1 MIHAL
6 LWMCLLLPAQS
17 ADASLPPDALPLLQ
31 SGIDAENRGA
41 FDQAVA
47 AFRKAAELAPNS
59 AIVLLRLGDTYMKE
73 RDYAAAI
80 PPLQR
85 AAELSPDAPAVHQLL
100 GYALLAA
107 GYASEAI
114 PHLKIIHDDGAL
126 GIAQLQAGQAA
137 EAVANLQAALAKSL
151 DDPDLLFYLSR
162 AATALAG
169 QSLDRLRS
177 VDPNSARGH
186 QALGQTDYEM
196 KMLPEAAKEY
206 EQAIALRPDLPGLRL
221 ELGQVFAAG
230 SEWAK
235 AEEQFR
241 GETILQP
248 GSAEAAYRLGN
259 ALLQQGKMKEAAQE
273 LKRSDS
279 LSPDMPE
286 TLYALG
292 RAAAISDPDVA
303 EHALQRVIEL
313 EKQTPLAGQAH
324 LVLAQIHRRQG
335 KTEQAARDMENYRKI
350 QALAAHPPS

>member
-6 LWMCLLLPAQS
+6 LWMCLLLPPQS
-17 ADASLPPDALPLLQ
+17 AEPSVPPDALPLLQ
-31 SGIDAENRGA
+31 SGIDAENRG
-41 FDQAVA
+41 DLEQAVA
-47 AFRKAAELAPNS
+47 AFRKAADLAPSS
-59 AIVLLRLGDTYMKE
+59 AIVFLRLGDAYMKE
-73 RDYAAAI
+73 HDYAAAI
-80 PPLQR
+80 PPLKH

-100 GYALLAA
+100 GYALLSQ
-107 GYASEAI
+107 GYASDAI
-114 PHLKIIHDDGAL
+114 AHLKIIHDAGAL
-126 GIAQLQAGQAA
+126 GIAQLQAGQSA
-137 EAVANLQAALAKSL
+137 EAVANLQAALEKSP

-169 QSLDRLRS
+169 QLLDRLRS
-177 VDPNSARGH
+177 ADPNSARGH
-186 QALGQTDYEM
+186 QAVGQTDFEM

-206 EQAIALRPDLPGLRL
+206 EQAISMRPDLPGLRL

-241 GETILQP
+241 GEAKLQP

-259 ALLQQGKMKEAAQE
+259 ALLQQGKMKEAAEE

-279 LSPDMPE
+279 LSPGMPE

-292 RAAAISDPDVA
+292 RAAATTEPDVA
-303 EHALQRVIEL
+303 EHSLQHVIEI
-313 EKQTPLAGQAH
+313 EKDTALAGQAF

-335 KTEQAARDMENYRKI
+335 KTEQAARDMQDYRRI

>member
-6 LWMCLLLPAQS
+6 LWMCLFLPPQS
-17 ADASLPPDALPLLQ
+17 AELPVPPDALPLLQ

-47 AFRKAAELAPNS
+47 AFQKAAELAPNS
-59 AIVLLRLGDTYMKE
+59 AIVFLRLGDAYMKQH
-73 RDYAAAI
+73 DYAAAI
-80 PPLQR
+80 PPLKR

-100 GYALLAA
+100 GYALLAT
-107 GYASEAI
+107 GYAADAI
-114 PHLKIIHDDGAL
+114 PHLKIINDSGAL

-137 EAVANLQAALAKSL
+137 EAVANLQAALAKSPN
-151 DDPDLLFYLSR
+151 DPDLLFYLSR

-206 EQAIALRPDLPGLRL
+206 EQALALRPDLPGLRL
-221 ELGQVFAAG
+221 ELGQVFVAT
-230 SEWAK
+230 SEWVK

-241 GETILQP
+241 AEAKLQP
-248 GSAEAAYRLGN
+248 GSSEAAYRLGN
-259 ALLQQGKMKEAAQE
+259 ALLQEGKMKEAAQE
-273 LKRSDS
+273 LQRSDS

-292 RAAAISDPDVA
+292 RSAAISDPDVA
-303 EHALQRVIEL
+303 AHALERVIEL
-313 EKQTPLAGQAH
+313 EKGTPLAGQSY

-335 KTEQAARDMENYRKI
+335 KTEQAARDMESYRKV
-350 QALAAHPPS
+350 QALAARPQS